1 MLKIAI
7 DSRSAN
13 LHAGSGIGTYTKN
26 LVLNLI
32 NNIDCEFELIWTG
45 DYKCL
50 NNRLKNTNVHLTS
63 GRNNSFFELNYVP
76 NLLKE
81 KKVDLYHIP
90 QNGIGFSF
98 NSNLNTIVT
107 IHDLIP
113 YILPETVGK
122 GYLERFLKDMPNII
136 NNSRGIITVSEY
148 SKKDIL
154 RFFPNYP
161 ADNIYVTPLAANNNY
176 KPLNKLKC
184 KEYISTKYKITD
196 NFFLYIGGFSLRK
209 NVKGLINA
217 YMKINKD
224 LHSKY
229 KLVIIGSLKD
239 EGLSLKEYVKENGFD
254 NDVIFL
260 GYIDDLELPIFYNSA
275 TAFIYPSLYEG
286 FGLPPL
292 EAMSC
297 KCPVITSNISSIP
310 EVTKNNALLIDPN
323 DIDELAYSILNIGN
337 NSDLREEFTL
347 KGYNESMNYSWKKTA
362 SLTLKIY
369 KEIINSKECIK
380 TINKKP

>member
-1 MLKIAI
+1 MKIAI

-32 NNIDCEFELIWTG
+32 NDIDYEFELIWTG

-50 NNRLKNTNVHLTS
+50 SNRLKNTNIHLTS
-63 GRNNSFFELNYVP
+63 SKNNSFFELNYVP

-81 KKVDLYHIP
+81 KDVDLYHIP

-98 NSNLNTIVT
+98 SSDISTIVT

-122 GYLERFLKDMPNII
+122 GYLERFLRDMPNII
-136 NNSRGIITVSEY
+136 SHSRGIITVSEY

-154 RFFPNYP
+154 KFFPNYP
-161 ADNIYVTPLAANNNY
+161 SNNIYVTPLAANDSY

-184 KEYISTKYKITD
+184 KNYILKKYNISD

-217 YMKINKD
+217 YMKIKKD
-224 LHSKY
+224 LKSKY
-229 KLVIIGSLKD
+229 KLLIIGSLKD
-239 EGLSLKEYVKENGFD
+239 EGLSLKKYVKSIGLD
-254 NDVIFL
+254 DDVIFL
-260 GYIDDLELPIFYNSA
+260 GYINDLELPIFYNSA
-275 TAFIYPSLYEG
+275 TAFTYPSLYEG

-297 KCPVITSNISSIP
+297 KCPVITSNITSIP
-310 EVTKNNALLIDPN
+310 EVTKNNAILINPN
-323 DIDELAYSILNIGN
+323 DIDELAYSMLNIAN
-337 NSDLREEFTL
+337 NSDLQEEYSIR
-347 KGYNESMNYSWKKTA
+347 GYKESINYSWKKTS
-362 SLTLKIY
+362 SLTLEIY
-369 KEIINSKECIK
+369 KEIYNSKENIK
-380 TINKKP
+380 STNKKP